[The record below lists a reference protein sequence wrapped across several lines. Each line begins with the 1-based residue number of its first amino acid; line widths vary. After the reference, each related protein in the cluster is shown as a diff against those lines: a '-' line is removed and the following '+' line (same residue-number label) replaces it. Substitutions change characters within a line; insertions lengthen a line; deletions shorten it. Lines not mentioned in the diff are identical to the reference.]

1 MLGIVYAVLK
11 CRHYLAGSHFKIVT
25 DHSPLK
31 PILGHED
38 SPGKALDTVE
48 NPRLQRLI
56 GKIAG
61 FSFVCEWVPGTRAP
75 VFEPNPDKSFENYVR
90 VCAVEKRA
98 RSDPLMDDMK
108 AAAIVDSDYQ
118 DC

>member
-11 CRHYLAGSHFKIVT
+11 CSHYLAGSHFKIVT

-61 FSFVCEWVPGTRAP
+61 FSFVCEWVPGKRHLIADALSQAP
-75 VFEPNPDKSFENYVR
+75 VFEPNPD
-90 VCAVEKRA
+90 
-98 RSDPLMDDMK
+98 
-108 AAAIVDSDYQ
+108 
-118 DC
+118 